1 MKERSRR
8 RQTLRGDSHSV
19 CVAILNCGEEAVE
32 HMDRE
37 SKPKNAPVR
46 SLTSGVDLVHLR
58 YAVAAA
64 DHGSF
69 RRAADALLLRQSTL
83 SRCIRQLEERIE
95 MIVFERSSGGV
106 RATQAGRD
114 FLHMAR
120 SILEQMDTLMASAHS
135 AGRGEAG
142 RLAIG
147 FYTSLSAGNLRATL
161 VDYANRFPQIEV
173 SMTEGSRSRLTTA
186 LRNGAIDIAIVTG
199 GTPLFDSKM
208 ISLWSDRILVALPEG
223 HRLAD
228 GETVYWTDL
237 KGETLLTS
245 RHDPGP
251 EIQELL
257 LTRLASPGDRPK
269 AVCHNANWGHIKSLV
284 GAGFGISLVTE
295 SDVGANLSGLIY
307 RELRDGTGP
316 SLVGYSAH
324 WRADNDNPSLAGFL
338 KILGERYPS
347 PAV

>member
-1 MKERSRR
+1 MSAECAATTTS
-8 RQTLRGDSHSV
+8 L
-19 CVAILNCGEEAVE
+19 CVADLNCEELLVPHKDTE
-32 HMDRE
+32 
-37 SKPKNAPVR
+37 VR
-46 SLTSGVDLVHLR
+46 STNSSFRSPPATVDLVHLR
-58 YAVAAA
+58 YALAAA

-83 SRCIRQLEERIE
+83 SRCIRQLEERID

-106 RATQAGRD
+106 RATRAGRD

-120 SILEQMDTLMASAHS
+120 SILEQMDTLVASAHR

-147 FYTSLSAGNLRATL
+147 HYTSLSAGNLRATL
-161 VDYANRFPQIEV
+161 IDYAQRLPQIDTGMVE
-173 SMTEGSRSRLTTA
+173 RSRAHLATA
-186 LRNGAIDIAIVTG
+186 LRNGAIDVAIVTG
-199 GTPLFDSKM
+199 PTPLADSKVM
-208 ISLWSDRILVALPEG
+208 WLWNERVVVALPER

-228 GETVYWTDL
+228 RETIYWTDL
-237 KGETLLTS
+237 KGETLLVS
-245 RHDPGP
+245 RNDPGND
-251 EIQELL
+251 IQELL
-257 LTRLASPGDRPK
+257 LTKLAAPGDRPK
-269 AVCHNANWGHIKSLV
+269 VVCHDTSWSSIKCLV

-295 SDVGANLSGLIY
+295 SDIGTNLSGLIY

-324 WRADNDNPSLAGFL
+324 WRSDNDNPSLASFL

>member
-1 MKERSRR
+1 
-8 RQTLRGDSHSV
+8 
-19 CVAILNCGEEAVE
+19 
-32 HMDRE
+32 MDRDTK
-37 SKPKNAPVR
+37 SKSAPRR
-46 SLTSGVDLVHLR
+46 SLTSAVDLVHLR

-69 RRAADALLLRQSTL
+69 RQAAEALRLQQTKL

-114 FLHMAR
+114 FLRMAR

-161 VDYANRFPQIEV
+161 VDFAQRFPQIEV
-173 SMTEGSRSRLTTA
+173 GTIERSRTHLTTA
-186 LRNGAIDIAIVTG
+186 LRIGAIDVAIVTG
-199 GTPLFDSKM
+199 EAPLFDSKIM
-208 ISLWSDRILVALPEG
+208 SLWRERIVIALPEG

-228 GETVYWTDL
+228 GETIYWTDL
-237 KGETLLTS
+237 KGETLLVS

-257 LTRLASPGDRPK
+257 LTKLASPEDRPK
-269 AVCHNANWGHIKSLV
+269 PVYHDTSWGNIMSLV
-284 GAGFGISLVTE
+284 AAGFGVSLVAE
-295 SDVGANLSGLIY
+295 SDVGVKSSGLIY
-307 RELRDGTGP
+307 RELRDGMGP

-324 WRADNDNPSLAGFL
+324 WRADNDNPALASFL
-338 KILGERYPS
+338 KMLGERYPS

>member
-1 MKERSRR
+1 MEHKDRGYKSRN
-8 RQTLRGDSHSV
+8 TPL
-19 CVAILNCGEEAVE
+19 
-32 HMDRE
+32 
-37 SKPKNAPVR
+37 R

-69 RRAADALLLRQSTL
+69 RQAAEALLLRQSKL

-114 FLHMAR
+114 FLRTAR

-135 AGRGEAG
+135 AGRGEVG

-161 VDYANRFPQIEV
+161 IDYAQRFSQIQVRMIE
-173 SMTEGSRSRLTTA
+173 SSRTRLTTA
-186 LRNGAIDIAIVTG
+186 LRNGAIDVAIVTG
-199 GTPLFDSKM
+199 QTPLDIRIM
-208 ISLWSDRILVALPEG
+208 SLWSERIVVALPEA

-237 KGETLLTS
+237 KDETLLIS

-251 EIQELL
+251 EIQDLL
-257 LTRLASPGDRPK
+257 LAKLASPGDRPK
-269 AVCHNANWGHIKSLV
+269 ALFHDTSLGSIMSLV
-284 GAGFGISLVTE
+284 GAGFGVSLVRE
-295 SDVGANLSGLIY
+295 SDIGANFSGLIY
-307 RELRDGTGP
+307 RELRDGMGP
-316 SLVGYSAH
+316 SWVGYSAH
-324 WRADNDNPSLAGFL
+324 WRTDNDNPALASFL
-338 KILGERYPS
+338 KMLGERYPS

>member
-1 MKERSRR
+1 M
-8 RQTLRGDSHSV
+8 DSDVKS
-19 CVAILNCGEEAVE
+19 AN
-32 HMDRE
+32 
-37 SKPKNAPVR
+37 SPFR
-46 SLTSGVDLVHLR
+46 SLPTTVDLVHLR
-58 YAVAAA
+58 YALAAA

-95 MIVFERSSGGV
+95 LIVFERSSGGV
-106 RATQAGRD
+106 RATRAGRD

-120 SILEQMDTLMASAHS
+120 SILEQMDTLVASAHR

-147 FYTSLSAGNLRATL
+147 HYTSLSAGSLRATL
-161 VDYANRFPQIEV
+161 MDYAQRFPHIETGIV
-173 SMTEGSRSRLTTA
+173 ERSRASLTIA

-199 GTPLFDSKM
+199 TTPLPDSKTM
-208 ISLWSDRILVALPEG
+208 PLWNERIVVALTEG

-228 GETVYWTDL
+228 RETIYWTDL
-237 KGETLLTS
+237 KGETLLVS
-245 RHDPGP
+245 RQDPGT

-257 LTRLASPGDRPK
+257 LTKLTSSGDRPK
-269 AVCHNANWGHIKSLV
+269 VVCHDASWGSIKNLV

-295 SDVGANLSGLIY
+295 SAVGANFSGPLY

-316 SLVGYSAH
+316 SLVSYSAH
-324 WRADNDNPSLAGFL
+324 WRSDNDNPLLAGFL
-338 KILGERYPS
+338 KLLGERYPWS
-347 PAV
+347 VV

>member
-1 MKERSRR
+1 
-8 RQTLRGDSHSV
+8 
-19 CVAILNCGEEAVE
+19 
-32 HMDRE
+32 MDRDPK
-37 SKPKNAPVR
+37 SKKVPR
-46 SLTSGVDLVHLR
+46 RGLTSAVDLVHLR

-69 RRAADALLLRQSTL
+69 RRAAEVLLLRQSKL
-83 SRCIRQLEERIE
+83 SRCVRQLEERIR

-114 FLHMAR
+114 FLRMAR
-120 SILEQMDTLMASAHS
+120 SILEQMDTLMESANS

-161 VDYANRFPQIEV
+161 IDFARRFPHIDVGMIE
-173 SMTEGSRSRLTTA
+173 SSGTRLTTA
-186 LRNGAIDIAIVTG
+186 LRNGAIDVAIVTG
-199 GTPLFDSKM
+199 PLLDNKM
-208 ISLWSDRILVALPEG
+208 MSLWSDRIVVALPEG

-228 GETVYWTDL
+228 GETIYWTDL

-245 RHDPGP
+245 RRDPGP
-251 EIQELL
+251 QIQELL
-257 LTRLASPGDRPK
+257 LTKLASPADRPK
-269 AVCHNANWGHIKSLV
+269 VVCHNASWGNIKSLV
-284 GAGFGISLVTE
+284 EAGFGVSLVTE
-295 SDVGANLSGLIY
+295 SDVDANFPGLIY

-316 SLVGYSAH
+316 SWVGYSAH
-324 WRADNDNPSLAGFL
+324 WRIDNDNPALASFL

-347 PAV
+347 PAF

>member
-1 MKERSRR
+1 
-8 RQTLRGDSHSV
+8 
-19 CVAILNCGEEAVE
+19 
-32 HMDRE
+32 MDRD
-37 SKPKNAPVR
+37 SKSKNVPIR
-46 SLTSGVDLVHLR
+46 GLTSAVDLVHIR

-69 RRAADALLLRQSTL
+69 RRAAEALLIRPSKL
-83 SRCIRQLEERIE
+83 SRCVRQLEERTE

-106 RATQAGRD
+106 RVTQAGRD
-114 FLHMAR
+114 FLRMAR
-120 SILEQMDTLMASAHS
+120 SILEQMDTLAASAHS

-147 FYTSLSAGNLRATL
+147 FYTSLSAGNLRASL
-161 VDYANRFPQIEV
+161 IDCAQRFPQIEV
-173 SMTEGSRSRLTTA
+173 GMIESSRTRLTTA
-186 LRNGAIDIAIVTG
+186 LRNGAIDVAIVTG
-199 GTPLFDSKM
+199 ETPLFDSKIM
-208 ISLWSDRILVALPEG
+208 SLWSERVVVALPEG

-237 KGETLLTS
+237 KDETLLIS

-251 EIQELL
+251 EIQDLL
-257 LTRLASPGDRPK
+257 LAKLASPGDRPK
-269 AVCHNANWGHIKSLV
+269 ALFHDTSLGNIKSLV
-284 GAGFGISLVTE
+284 GAGFGVSLVRE
-295 SDVGANLSGLIY
+295 SDIGANFSGLIY

-316 SLVGYSAH
+316 SWVGYSAH
-324 WRADNDNPSLAGFL
+324 WRADNDNPALASFL

>member
-1 MKERSRR
+1 
-8 RQTLRGDSHSV
+8 
-19 CVAILNCGEEAVE
+19 VE
-32 HMDRE
+32 HVGRD
-37 SKPKNAPVR
+37 SKSRNAPRR
-46 SLTSGVDLVHLR
+46 SLTSAVGLAHLR

-69 RRAADALLLRQSTL
+69 RRAAEALLLHRTKL

-114 FLHMAR
+114 FLRMAR

-135 AGRGEAG
+135 AGRGEIG

-161 VDYANRFPQIEV
+161 IDYAQRFPQIQVRMIE
-173 SMTEGSRSRLTTA
+173 SSRTRLATA
-186 LRNGAIDIAIVTG
+186 LRNGAIDVAIVTG
-199 GTPLFDSKM
+199 ETPLLDGRIM
-208 ISLWSDRILVALPEG
+208 SLWSDRIVVALPED

-245 RHDPGP
+245 RHDPGTD
-251 EIQELL
+251 IQELL
-257 LTRLASPGDRPK
+257 LTKLSSPGDRPK
-269 AVCHNANWGHIKSLV
+269 AVCHNASWGNIKSLV
-284 GAGFGISLVTE
+284 GAGFGVSLVTE
-295 SDVGANLSGLIY
+295 SDVGANLPGLTY
-307 RELRDGTGP
+307 RDLRDGTGP
-316 SLVGYSAH
+316 SWVGYSAH
-324 WRADNDNPSLAGFL
+324 WRADNDNPALASFL

-347 PAV
+347 SAD